1 MPRKPIEF
9 SYSLFLRLLMKWSA
23 RPCAGTEAQS
33 SDALGSDLLF
43 RCGAQVNRNKF
54 PVIKTEMQ

>member
-43 RCGAQVNRNKF
+43 RCQVCVHYELGVD
-54 PVIKTEMQ
+54 PS